1 VAGLLAIVWT
11 GFLKAETLHITV
23 TNVPQSQGT
32 IMLQI
37 LSDEAEFNGDGSAI
51 VSLMQR
57 AQSGEMHCAATLPD
71 GEYAFRVMH
80 DLNDNGELD
89 SNFVGM
95 PTEPWAFSNNAV
107 GKFGPP
113 QWSDVRF
120 ELRDDL
126 TQTIDLNF

>member
-57 AQSGEMHCAATLPD
+57 AQSGEMHFAATLPD

-95 PTEPWAFSNNAV
+95 STEPWAFSNNAV